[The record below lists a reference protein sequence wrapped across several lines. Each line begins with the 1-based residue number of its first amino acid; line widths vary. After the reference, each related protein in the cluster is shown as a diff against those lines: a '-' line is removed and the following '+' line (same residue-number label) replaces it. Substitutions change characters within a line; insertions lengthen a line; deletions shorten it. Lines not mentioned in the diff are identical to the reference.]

1 MRWILWN
8 DTHNFSYKFYLLM
21 IFKQMKAKLVKNF
34 KYLFD
39 DYWGILRR
47 SRILAPIAK
56 YLATT
61 EDTCLNQPFG
71 LEIK

>member
-8 DTHNFSYKFYLLM
+8 DTHNFSYIFYLLM

-39 DYWGILRR
+39 DY
-47 SRILAPIAK
+47 
-56 YLATT
+56 
-61 EDTCLNQPFG
+61 
-71 LEIK
+71 

>member
-1 MRWILWN
+1 
-8 DTHNFSYKFYLLM
+8 M

-61 EDTCLNQPFG
+61 EDTCLNQSFG